1 MINISHNIKLMGIK
15 KSQKRQIDREEEEE
29 QDKSDDEETHQ

>member
-1 MINISHNIKLMGIK
+1 MINISLNIKLMGIK
-15 KSQKRQIDREEEEE
+15 KSQKRQIDREE